1 MWKREWVMRSNSA
14 SIFVQNLKIFLIHY
28 KNNRLD
34 KRVIFPLNIIFH
46 LIEIISSA
54 SQQKQAHLN
63 TIMMG
68 LLCLVFLN
76 RNLTRRFFP
85 LIFSATY
92 SRL

>member
-14 SIFVQNLKIFLIHY
+14 SIFVQNLKIFLIRY

-46 LIEIISSA
+46 LIEIISSV
-54 SQQKQAHLN
+54 SQQKQAHHN

-68 LLCLVFLN
+68 LLWWF
-76 RNLTRRFFP
+76 
-85 LIFSATY
+85 
-92 SRL
+92 